1 MKCYKLFFGKYLSMR
16 SSIVTFV
23 NNLLLLLKKTTKYT
37 MSESDSQVNAHV
49 REIDQKLSLMEREL
63 AVKQQIILLFQNPP
77 NKEDLETQFREATT
91 DLNELISKRDT
102 LMESGNAIT
111 RDHFLRAGGVGQ

>member
-1 MKCYKLFFGKYLSMR
+1 
-16 SSIVTFV
+16 
-23 NNLLLLLKKTTKYT
+23 
-37 MSESDSQVNAHV
+37 MSESDNQVNAHV
-49 REIDQKLSLMEREL
+49 REIDQKLSLREREL
-63 AVKQQIILLFQNPP
+63 AVKQQIIVLFQNPP
-77 NKEDLETQFREATT
+77 NKEDLETRLREATT